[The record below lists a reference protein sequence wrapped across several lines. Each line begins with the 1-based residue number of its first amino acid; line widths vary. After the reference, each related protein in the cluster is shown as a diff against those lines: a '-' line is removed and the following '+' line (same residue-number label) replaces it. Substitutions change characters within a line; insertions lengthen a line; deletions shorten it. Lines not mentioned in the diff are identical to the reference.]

1 MPRKEVHYRVE
12 LSGVHKSTI
21 AIAVIFVLLIGVI
34 TLFSPN
40 LKIGVYGLFLQL
52 LGIMLLGLGLIK
64 TNDEL
69 AELVGHHEKLDK
81 QKLISHLTKDRFF
94 MVCGVFL
101 IVLGLFLQI
110 IGRQV

>member
-1 MPRKEVHYRVE
+1 MKKPVHYRVE

-21 AIAVIFVLLIGVI
+21 IVAIIFIVLIGVI

-40 LKIGVYGLFLQL
+40 LNVGVYGLFMQL

-69 AELVGHHEKLDK
+69 AELVSHHEKFDK

-101 IVLGLFLQI
+101 IVLGLLLQI
-110 IGRQV
+110 IGRQA